1 MGTEE
6 RRYAVERVKVRAELR
21 SAHEEEDSVTI
32 DRSALERTQHPPHSS
47 TPPRAKAIAA
57 VLNAKPSWSMVA
69 VIAIVAAVIVSGAL
83 GPAVKVVVGW
93 FSP

>member
-32 DRSALERTQHPPHSS
+32 DRNALERTQAKPSS
-47 TPPRAKAIAA
+47 TPPKAKAIAA

-69 VIAIVAAVIVSGAL
+69 VVAIFAAVIVSGAL